1 MKDEEG
7 TRIDYK
13 RFTEEYK
20 LWLQYRNGD
29 NPSLL
34 NLQGRVIP
42 EIYWGEKDDSIIG
55 RIIPLVVVN
64 KDYDI
69 LEEEVIKNILFTT
82 GNLQALFEGLAISY
96 LLYHVMNNSS
106 GLQALTK
113 EKLVDGLKDRVI
125 KFSQISYIEKYK
137 SHYRI
142 NIENYNGNFRVE
154 FEKEKLNL
162 LNALYT
168 LGSNRYY
175 SLIDFFKVI
184 EGDEGN
190 TLIGRF
196 LYDYLYSKNNNY
208 EISEFHLSLGEYII
222 NLRRSRIDP
231 EKLKINEYIL
241 PDVFSFEEGEVFYH
255 SLLREVKI
263 IKKEVKG
270 KTLTSLLQTKTGM
283 YLFRK

>member
-1 MKDEEG
+1 M
-7 TRIDYK
+7 
-13 RFTEEYK
+13 
-20 LWLQYRNGD
+20 
-29 NPSLL
+29 
-34 NLQGRVIP
+34 
-42 EIYWGEKDDSIIG
+42 
-55 RIIPLVVVN
+55 
-64 KDYDI
+64 
-69 LEEEVIKNILFTT
+69 
-82 GNLQALFEGLAISY
+82 QALFEGLAISY